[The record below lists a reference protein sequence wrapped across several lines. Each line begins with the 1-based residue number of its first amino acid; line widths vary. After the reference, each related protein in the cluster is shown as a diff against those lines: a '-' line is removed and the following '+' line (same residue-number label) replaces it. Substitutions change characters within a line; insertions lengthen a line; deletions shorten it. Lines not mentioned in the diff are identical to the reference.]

1 MIVIAKAPAP
11 GFSKTRLCPPCSPE
25 QAARLARAALR
36 DTLDAVA
43 AVPGRRRP
51 LLVLGGPDDGWAPE
65 GIEVRAQREG
75 GHRRPSRRTFEEAGG
90 PALLV
95 GMNTP
100 EVTARHV
107 ERGLGELEL
116 PEVDAAFGPAPDGG
130 YWAVGLRQPDARV
143 FEGVP
148 MSTSDTGRAQLHR
161 FHHLGMR
168 VAELESLRDVDT
180 IEDARVVASESPV
193 TRFAGEL
200 AQLALA
206 PI

>member
-1 MIVIAKAPAP
+1 MWSAAWESSSSRKW
-11 GFSKTRLCPPCSPE
+11 TPPS
-25 QAARLARAALR
+25 
-36 DTLDAVA
+36 D
-43 AVPGRRRP
+43 RRP
-51 LLVLGGPDDGWAPE
+51 
-65 GIEVRAQREG
+65 
-75 GHRRPSRRTFEEAGG
+75 
-90 PALLV
+90 
-95 GMNTP
+95 M
-100 EVTARHV
+100 
-107 ERGLGELEL
+107 
-116 PEVDAAFGPAPDGG
+116 AATGRSVCD
-130 YWAVGLRQPDARV
+130 QPDARV